1 VTSSFSISRPVPRG
15 VNKRG
20 APTFDGRELK
30 YWREAHGV
38 TQTDVADALRMSQS
52 WVSNIIEWD
61 GEPAAV
67 QVKSV
72 VEYCG
77 TVEAIA
83 ARRIQR
89 AADGRAK
96 LEAYRPTLPPP
107 LDGETLAAAPM
118 PRTRTVAETRAELI
132 AEGRGGEVVR

>member
-1 VTSSFSISRPVPRG
+1 MTSSSSISRPVPRG
-15 VNKRG
+15 VSRRG

-38 TQTDVADALRMSQS
+38 TQGDVADALRMSQS
-52 WVSNIIEWD
+52 WVSNIVEWD

-83 ARRIQR
+83 ARRAQM

-96 LEAYRPTLPPP
+96 LEAYRPTLPAP
-107 LDGETLAAAPM
+107 LGAETLAAAPK
-118 PRTRTVAETRAELI
+118 PRTRTAAETQTELI
-132 AEGRGGEVVR
+132 AEGRGGEVSR